1 MYNKVCLYNKQ
12 FRFRLSYFREELQL
26 WPSNNFGL
34 IEFCL
39 RAWESCINWGLSV
52 WNCLLWGRLYVI
64 KVWRAL
70 EVSVCVCGCAN
81 VCVCVAGVQ
90 QSEANWNENFAISC
104 QLNEWWNAAQ
114 LSREMC
120 VCLCVAA
127 SICVCI
133 CICVCLVCSCADS
146 ILSPCMK
153 IAKIFDKL
161 HSEPALPTCLTKV
174 TF

>member
-1 MYNKVCLYNKQ
+1 MYYKVCLYNKQ

-52 WNCLLWGRLYVI
+52 WNCLLWARLYVI

-70 EVSVCVCGCAN
+70 EASVCDCVCVCCRCAAKWSKLEREFCN
-81 VCVCVAGVQ
+81 FLSAQWMMKCSATIERDVCLSVC
-90 QSEANWNENFAISC
+90 SC
-104 QLNEWWNAAQ
+104 EY
-114 LSREMC
+114 MC
-120 VCLCVAA
+120 VYLYLCV
-127 SICVCI
+127 S
-133 CICVCLVCSCADS
+133 LVCSCADS

-161 HSEPALPTCLTKV
+161 HSEPALPSCLTKV